1 MKGWNKM
8 TGKDKALTIIRL
20 ITSILVIVFALLQLL
35 KIWDKAIYV
44 AAPLVGVV
52 LLVQGIQE
60 FKDNRSVALVSFG
73 CSIFIFICAIVVF
86 LSL

>member
-8 TGKDKALTIIRL
+8 TGKDKVLTIIRL

-73 CSIFIFICAIVVF
+73 CSIFIFICAIVAF

>member
-1 MKGWNKM
+1 MKNWNNK
-8 TGKDKALTIIRL
+8 TGKDKILFIVRL
-20 ITSILVIVFALLQLL
+20 FSSILVIMFALLQLL

-44 AAPLVGVV
+44 AAPLVGIV

-60 FKDNRSVALVSFG
+60 FKNNRSVAIFSFG
-73 CSIFIFICAIVVF
+73 CSMFIFICAIVVF

>member
-1 MKGWNKM
+1 MNNWNKM
-8 TGKDKALTIIRL
+8 TVKDKILTIIRL
-20 ITSILVIVFALLQLL
+20 VTSILVIVFALLQLL

-52 LLVQGIQE
+52 LLIQGIQE
-60 FKDNRSVALVSFG
+60 FKDNRSVAIFSFG
-73 CSIFIFICAIVVF
+73 CSLFIFICALVAF